1 MMQTSAT
8 HIGRESELESLR
20 DALTQAR
27 GGSTRVVI
35 VGGEAG
41 IGKTRLV
48 EEFLSEVPGDGIV
61 LRGQCIDLDRDAPP
75 YAPVVSVLRGLLADV
90 GAEALRHA
98 AGPARK
104 SLPVLLPELVGPDP
118 VGPDPVAKPSAGSP
132 ASRVSRGG
140 ADQLFDAV
148 AAALETVARDHPI
161 VIVIEDLHW
170 ADQATLGLL
179 RFLLRTLE
187 RARILVVLTYR
198 SDEIGRGHPLRGWMT
213 ELDRNRRSSRLEL
226 ARLNRKQ
233 VRQLTTSITGAPL
246 DKPDLDL
253 VVERT
258 DGVPFFIEEIVGCEV
273 LSVEALPD
281 TLRDLLLARYENLGD
296 AAQRILRLI
305 AAGGARVEH
314 ELLAEVSDS
323 APDEIDDAAREAV
336 SARVLVVD
344 DTAYSF
350 RHALV
355 REAVHDE
362 LLPGERMRF
371 HTRYAEALE
380 QRHADA
386 TAISY
391 HWMAAHNLTA
401 AFTSSLVAM
410 AEARA
415 SFANA
420 TAARMGE
427 RALELWEQVPDAETL
442 AARTRV
448 ELLAET
454 SYILRNA
461 GESNR
466 AIALIDEAIACSS
479 ATEHPELFAR
489 MLRDKASFLANVGQ
503 TGSIELLRQA
513 LAVLDGHPLSVL
525 RANVLGELAA
535 RLMLD
540 ALFAEAIDTAEE
552 AFDEAERVDSKARMS
567 VAANIRGLSRLNTGD
582 IDGGLADLARAG
594 ELAVGNDS
602 ARLRVFVNESDALSL
617 LGRFEEAVAVAEA
630 GVEQARLLG
639 VERTS
644 GAMLLS
650 NVVAPLAAL
659 GETARAD
666 ELLDRAL
673 ELDPPI
679 GFSAHLQRLKLHS
692 TLRSG
697 DVAAAERML
706 RGWRSELS
714 RQLRI
719 DAQSR
724 LGLAAV
730 AGEIALAGDHLQEA
744 WSEVKVVFAPE
755 HRLFPAYDLPLLA
768 TAARVIGC
776 ARASGIVVEA
786 GFPATPIGDST
797 DAPGEPGFSGPASLD
812 GIELRLRAAATAIAF
827 WPTAPAYL
835 AVIDSELGGLE
846 STGWDPELWAAA
858 TEVCRRSAAPAHLA
872 PYALFREAEAR
883 AAAGE
888 RAHAHRLADEARRAA
903 QAIGFGLLTARID
916 DLERRIGLVRLP
928 SAARASATGDSSAP
942 AGVRSVE
949 DELTDRERQVLG
961 LLAQGL
967 SNRQIAERLF
977 ISVKT
982 ASVHVSNILRKTNTS
997 TRTEAAF
1004 LARSFAPI
1012 HPAES

>member
-1 MMQTSAT
+1 MQTSTAL
-8 HIGRESELESLR
+8 IGRESELESLQG
-20 DALTQAR
+20 ALGRSRA
-27 GGSTRVVI
+27 GSTRVVV

-48 EEFLSEVPGDGIV
+48 GEFLGGLPDGVVV

-75 YAPVVSVLRGLLADV
+75 YAPLVSVLRGLLAVV
-90 GAEALRHA
+90 GPEALLAA
-98 AGPARK
+98 AGPARDA
-104 SLPVLLPELVGPDP
+104 LEVLLPELGENEETAVPRASAARSGPD
-118 VGPDPVAKPSAGSP
+118 
-132 ASRVSRGG
+132 R
-140 ADQLFDAV
+140 LFDAV
-148 AAALETVARDHPI
+148 ATALEVLARDHPL

-179 RFLLRTLE
+179 RFLLRMLE
-187 RARILVVLTYR
+187 DARILVVLTYR

-246 DKPDLDL
+246 EKADLDL
-253 VVERT
+253 VVQRT

-314 ELLAEVSDS
+314 ELLADVSDS
-323 APDEIDDAAREAV
+323 SPGDIDDAAREAV
-336 SARVLVVD
+336 AARVLVVD

-371 HTRYAEALE
+371 HTRYAQALE

-401 AFTSSLVAM
+401 AFSSSLAAM

-427 RALELWEQVPDAETL
+427 RALELWEQVPDAEAL
-442 AARTRV
+442 ASRTRV

-461 GESNR
+461 GESER

-479 ATEHPELFAR
+479 AAEHPDLFAR

-503 TGSIELLRQA
+503 TGSIELLREA
-513 LAVLDGHPLSVL
+513 LGVLEGRPRSVL

-540 ALFAEAIDTAEE
+540 ALFAEAIDTAHAAFEE
-552 AFDEAERVDSKARMS
+552 AEQVESRARMS

-582 IDGGLADLARAG
+582 IDGGLADLALAG

-602 ARLRVFVNESDALSL
+602 ARLRFLVNESDALYL
-617 LGRFEEAVAVAEA
+617 LGRFTEAVEVAEA
-630 GVEQARLLG
+630 GAERARLLG

-650 NVVAPLAAL
+650 NVIAPLAAL
-659 GETARAD
+659 GDTARAD

-673 ELDPPI
+673 DLDPPI
-679 GFSAHLQRLKLHS
+679 GFSAHLQRLKLQS

-697 DVAAAERML
+697 DLVSAERML

-730 AGEIALAGDHLQEA
+730 AGEIALAGDHLPEA
-744 WSEVKVVFAPE
+744 WNEVRIVLGAD

-768 TAARVIGC
+768 TAARVLGC
-776 ARASGIVVEA
+776 ARASGIALDVPPESD
-786 GFPATPIGDST
+786 GATSDLVD
-797 DAPGEPGFSGPASLD
+797 DALD
-812 GIELRLRAAATAIAF
+812 RLEHRLRAAVAESAF
-827 WPTAPAYL
+827 WPTSAAHL
-835 AVIDSELGGLE
+835 AVIDAELGGPDR
-846 STGWDPELWAAA
+846 TGTDPALWAMAVDSCA
-858 TEVCRRSAAPAHLA
+858 RFAAPAHLS
-872 PYALFREAEAR
+872 PYSLFREAEAR
-883 AAAGE
+883 AATGD
-888 RAHAHRLADEARRAA
+888 RVGAHRVALEARQAA

-916 DLERRIGLVRLP
+916 DLERRIGLVKVTGSRAAGPTAPGGAP
-928 SAARASATGDSSAP
+928 S
-942 AGVRSVE
+942 GVRRVE
-949 DELTDRERQVLG
+949 DELTDRERQVLD

-1004 LARSFAPI
+1004 LARSFGPI
-1012 HPAES
+1012 EAVES

>member
-1 MMQTSAT
+1 METSTAL
-8 HIGRESELESLR
+8 IGRESELETLL
-20 DALTQAR
+20 DALGRSGA
-27 GGSTRVVI
+27 GSTRVVV

-48 EEFLSEVPGDGIV
+48 GEFLAGVPADVVV
-61 LRGQCIDLDRDAPP
+61 LRGQCVDLDRDAPP
-75 YAPVVSVLRGLLADV
+75 YAPLVSALRGLLAAV
-90 GAEALRHA
+90 GADTMLDA
-98 AGPARK
+98 AGPARE
-104 SLPVLLPELVGPDP
+104 SLAILLPELNEGAAPS
-118 VGPDPVAKPSAGSP
+118 VAGVPAG
-132 ASRVSRGG
+132 RGG
-140 ADQLFDAV
+140 PDQLFDAV
-148 AAALETVARDHPI
+148 ATALEVIARDQPL

-179 RFLLRTLE
+179 RFLLRMLE
-187 RARILVVLTYR
+187 DARILVVLTYR
-198 SDEIGRGHPLRGWMT
+198 SDEIGRGHALRGWMT

-246 DKPDLDL
+246 DKADLDL
-253 VVERT
+253 VVQRT

-273 LSVEALPD
+273 LSAEALPD
-281 TLRDLLLARYENLGD
+281 TLRELLLARYDNLGD

-314 ELLAEVSDS
+314 ELLADVGDS
-323 APDEIDDAAREAV
+323 SPGEIDEAAREAV
-336 SARVLVVD
+336 AARVLVVD

-371 HTRYAEALE
+371 HTRYAQALE
-380 QRHADA
+380 HRGADA

-401 AFTSSLVAM
+401 AFTASLAAM

-427 RALELWEQVPDAETL
+427 RALELWEQVPDAEGL
-442 AARTRV
+442 ASRTRV

-461 GESNR
+461 GESER

-479 ATEHPELFAR
+479 AAEHPELFAR
-489 MLRDKASFLANVGQ
+489 MLRDKASFFANVGY
-503 TGSIELLRQA
+503 TGSIDLLREA
-513 LAVLDGHPLSVL
+513 LGVLEGHPRSVL

-540 ALFAEAIDTAEE
+540 ALFGEAIDTADA
-552 AFDEAERVDSKARMS
+552 AFDEAQHVESRARMS

-582 IDGGLADLARAG
+582 IEGGLADLALAG

-602 ARLRVFVNESDALSL
+602 ARLRFLVNESDALYL
-617 LGRFEEAVAVAEA
+617 LGRFAEAVEVAEA
-630 GVEQARLLG
+630 GAERARLLG

-650 NVVAPLAAL
+650 NVIAPLAAL
-659 GETARAD
+659 GHTARAD

-673 ELDPPI
+673 DLDPPI

-697 DVAAAERML
+697 DLAAAERML

-714 RQLRI
+714 RQRRI

-730 AGEIALAGDHLQEA
+730 AGEIALAGDHLREA
-744 WSEVKVVFAPE
+744 WAEVRIVFAAE

-768 TAARVIGC
+768 TAARVLGC
-776 ARASGIVVEA
+776 ARASGIALDDTSASHPRSADSSHADHASAVDARDKEA
-786 GFPATPIGDST
+786 T
-797 DAPGEPGFSGPASLD
+797 DLD
-812 GIELRLRAAATAIAF
+812 VLDRIERRLRAAAAEIAF
-827 WPTAPAYL
+827 WPTSTAYL
-835 AVIDSELGGLE
+835 AVIDAELGGPDR
-846 STGWDPELWAAA
+846 TGTDPALWAAA
-858 TEVCRRSAAPAHLA
+858 VESCAQFAAPAHLA
-872 PYALFREAEAR
+872 PYSLFREAEAR
-883 AAAGE
+883 AVTGD
-888 RAHAHRLADEARRAA
+888 RAEAHRIAHEARRAA
-903 QAIGFGLLTARID
+903 DAIGFALLTARID
-916 DLERRIGLVRLP
+916 DLERRIGLVKVSGSRSASAGG
-928 SAARASATGDSSAP
+928 SAAEPP
-942 AGVRSVE
+942 AVRSVE
-949 DELTDRERQVLG
+949 DELTDRERQVLS

-967 SNRQIAERLF
+967 SNRQISERLF

-982 ASVHVSNILRKTNTS
+982 ASVHVSNILRKTNTT

-1004 LARSFAPI
+1004 LARSFGSIGAVD
-1012 HPAES
+1012 H